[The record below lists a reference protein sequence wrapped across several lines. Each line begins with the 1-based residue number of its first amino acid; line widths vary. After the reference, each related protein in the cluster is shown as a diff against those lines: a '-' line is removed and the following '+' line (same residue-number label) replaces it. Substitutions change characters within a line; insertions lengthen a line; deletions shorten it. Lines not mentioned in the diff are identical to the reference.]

1 MAREDISVDPQELDQ
16 FEEGVITDAEM
27 EQYFGIPIPL
37 NEEIPP
43 KISDAIVALLEEYEI
58 KPGLKD
64 ALSCKLKE
72 LYPYLLLSDEEL
84 QHRYSLEKDGDID
97 HWKQLDEEIQQ
108 LLDKTYLCKF
118 LNINITATEEKLAGV
133 QQFLTEHKEK
143 GRAGQNKILYPILGE
158 IWTLL
163 GKSGYEREHQIEFVY
178 KFCVLAEFR
187 NFGKRHLR
195 IDRPPPDEIAKCMA
209 EEKDVIE
216 KWYDPAKP
224 FISLSRRES
233 VSDPKPP
240 STSP

>member
-1 MAREDISVDPQELDQ
+1 MVRDDISIDPQVLDQ
-16 FEEGVITDAEM
+16 FKEGVFTDAEM

-43 KISDAIVALLEEYEI
+43 KVLDGIAALLEEYEI

-97 HWKQLDEEIQQ
+97 HWKQLEKEIQK
-108 LLDKTYLCKF
+108 LLTKTYLCKF
-118 LNINITATEEKLAGV
+118 LNINIAAAEEKLAGV
-133 QQFLTEHKEK
+133 KQFLNEYTEK

-163 GKSGYEREHQIEFVY
+163 GKSDHEREHQIEFVY

-195 IDRPPPDEIAKCMA
+195 MYRPPPDEIARYIA
-209 EEKDVIE
+209 EEKDVVE

-224 FISLSRRES
+224 FICLSPEERA
-233 VSDPKPP
+233 
-240 STSP
+240 